1 MSRRTR
7 RQRPPRNI
15 GQYDE
20 PWWKWAGVVPGRV
33 LRGSRLSRRQLS
45 RVRTSTFA
53 AIVLF
58 VAVFGAVAAIVWVA
72 TR

>member
-7 RQRPPRNI
+7 RQRPPRDI
-15 GQYDE
+15 GQYYE
-20 PWWKWAGVVPGRV
+20 PWWKWAGVLPGRV
-33 LRGSRLSRRQLS
+33 ALGSRLSRRQRA
-45 RVRTSTFA
+45 RVRTGAFA

-58 VAVFGAVAAIVWVA
+58 IAVFVAIAAIVWIA

>member
-1 MSRRTR
+1 MSRRTG
-7 RQRPPRNI
+7 RQRSPRDV

-33 LRGSRLSRRQLS
+33 LRGSRLSRGQRT
-45 RVRTSTFA
+45 RVRTAAFA

-58 VAVFGAVAAIVWVA
+58 IAVFGGVAAIVWVA

>member
-7 RQRPPRNI
+7 RQHPPRDI

-33 LRGSRLSRRQLS
+33 LRGTRLSRRQRT
-45 RVRTSTFA
+45 RVRTAAFA

-58 VAVFGAVAAIVWVA
+58 ITVFGAIAAIVWVV

>member
-7 RQRPPRNI
+7 RHRPPRDI

-33 LRGSRLSRRQLS
+33 LRGSRLSRRQRT
-45 RVRTSTFA
+45 RVRRAAFA

-58 VAVFGAVAAIVWVA
+58 IAMFAAVTAIVWVA